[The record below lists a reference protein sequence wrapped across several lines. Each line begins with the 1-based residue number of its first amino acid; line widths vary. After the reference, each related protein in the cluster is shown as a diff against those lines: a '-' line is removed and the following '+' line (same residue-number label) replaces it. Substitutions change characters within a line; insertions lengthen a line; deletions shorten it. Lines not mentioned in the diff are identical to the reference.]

1 MIANEANITVVG
13 SIAYDDVITA
23 EGARDNLFGGS
34 ATYFSLS
41 ASNFS
46 NVSIV
51 GTVGKD
57 FKESDIN
64 LLQSK
69 NIDTNNIRMNNSGN
83 TFRWK
88 GDYKTNPEEPV
99 TIYTSLGVFEEFS
112 PKLNEKQLSST
123 HAFLAN
129 ISPDIQLELAQ
140 SLEGTNALIGLDT
153 MNHWILEKK
162 KTLLEVI
169 KKINVI
175 FINKTEATLISD
187 NQDVDISAK
196 YLLEYGP
203 NLCIIKDGKTGSYM
217 YSNDGEKFFCPT
229 YNIDR
234 LIDPTG
240 AGDSF
245 AGGFFGF
252 LSNISNPIKEDYQE
266 AMIYGSTI
274 ASFTIEGFGIE
285 NLLNVEKEKINYRFN
300 KIKSKVNLEKK

>member
-1 MIANEANITVVG
+1 MCI
-13 SIAYDDVITA
+13 
-23 EGARDNLFGGS
+23 RDS
-34 ATYFSLS
+34 
-41 ASNFS
+41 
-46 NVSIV
+46 
-51 GTVGKD
+51 
-57 FKESDIN
+57 
-64 LLQSK
+64 
-69 NIDTNNIRMNNSGN
+69 
-83 TFRWK
+83 
-88 GDYKTNPEEPV
+88 YKTNPEEPV

-175 FINKTEATLISD
+175 FINKTEASLISE
-187 NQDVDISAK
+187 NSDIDIAAK

-203 NLCIIKDGKTGSYM
+203 DLCIIKDGKIGSYM
-217 YSNDGEKFFCPT
+217 YTKDEEMFFCPT

-234 LIDPTG
+234 LVDPTG

-245 AGGFFGF
+245 AGGFFGY
-252 LSNISNPIKEDYQE
+252 LSNITNPKKEDFQE

-285 NLLNVEKEKINYRFN
+285 NLLKVEKEKINYRFK
-300 KIKSKVNLEKK
+300 KIKSKVNLEQ

>member
-1 MIANEANITVVG
+1 MIAKNSYLTVVG
-13 SIAYDDVITA
+13 SIAYDDVITS
-23 EGARDNLFGGS
+23 EGAKDNLFGGS
-34 ATYFSLS
+34 ATYFSIS

-57 FKESDIN
+57 FRESDIN
-64 LLQSK
+64 LLKSK
-69 NIDTNNIRMNNSGN
+69 NIDTSNIKKNNSGN

-88 GDYKTNPEEPV
+88 GDYKSNPEEPE

-112 PKLNEKQLSST
+112 PKLNETQLQSS

-140 SLEGTNALIGLDT
+140 SLENKNVLVGLDT

-162 KTLLEVI
+162 ETLVEVI

-175 FINKTEATLISD
+175 FINKTEASLISE
-187 NQDVDISAK
+187 NSDIDIAAK

-203 NLCIIKDGKTGSYM
+203 DLCIIKDGKIGSYM
-217 YSNDGEKFFCPT
+217 YTKDEEMFFCPT

-234 LIDPTG
+234 LVDPTG

-245 AGGFFGF
+245 AGGFFGY
-252 LSNISNPIKEDYQE
+252 LSNITNPKKEDFQE

-285 NLLNVEKEKINYRFN
+285 NLLKVEKEKINFRFK
-300 KIKSKVNLEKK
+300 KIKSKVNLEQ

>member
-23 EGARDNLFGGS
+23 EGSRDNLFGGS

-140 SLEGTNALIGLDT
+140 SLKGTNALIGLDT

-234 LIDPTG
+234 LVDPTG

-245 AGGFFGF
+245 AGGFFGY

-285 NLLNVEKEKINYRFN
+285 NLLEVDHEKIKYRFN
-300 KIKSKVNLEKK
+300 KIKSKVNLE

>member
-140 SLEGTNALIGLDT
+140 SLKGTNALIGLDT

-245 AGGFFGF
+245 AGGFFGY
-252 LSNISNPIKEDYQE
+252 LSNISNPIKKDYQE

-285 NLLNVEKEKINYRFN
+285 NLLEVDHEKIKYRFN
-300 KIKSKVNLEKK
+300 KIKSKVNLE

>member
-23 EGARDNLFGGS
+23 EGSRDNLFGGS

-46 NVSIV
+46 NVSIL
-51 GTVGKD
+51 GTVRKD

-88 GDYKTNPEEPV
+88 GYYKTNPEEPV

-245 AGGFFGF
+245 AGGFFGY

-285 NLLNVEKEKINYRFN
+285 NLLKVDHEKIKYRFN
-300 KIKSKVNLEKK
+300 KIKSKVNLE